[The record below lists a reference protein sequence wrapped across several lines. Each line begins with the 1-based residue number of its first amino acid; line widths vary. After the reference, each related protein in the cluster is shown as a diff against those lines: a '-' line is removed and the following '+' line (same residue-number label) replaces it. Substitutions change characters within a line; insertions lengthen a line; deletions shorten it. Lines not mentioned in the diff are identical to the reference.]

1 MASFSIPCTKISSL
15 MGASSES
22 ENRHEHRPCIASF
35 PRSDSRSN
43 LGPLFLTQECSRSQ
57 SDVFKVCA
65 QLSEV
70 AVEKVSNSAP
80 ALEAKLAEEVES
92 QYTVP
97 DAASISAFM
106 TQVADLVKLVD
117 SRDIMELEL
126 NQMDCE
132 VLIRKKE
139 ALPQP
144 SAAAPVFYAQPSA
157 QQALVSAQLP
167 PSNVPAPTSPVHST
181 PASVPVS
188 HALAKP
194 KSSYPPLKCPMAG
207 TFYRSSAPGAPPF
220 VKVGDKVQKG
230 QVVCIIE
237 AMKLM
242 NEIEADQSGTI
253 VDILVDDAKPVS
265 VDMVSLFSFTFPIT
279 PFRALYLLFEKL
291 QCFFMLN
298 ICKQVYGALSN
309 SLSF

>member
-207 TFYRSSAPGAPPF
+207 TFY
-220 VKVGDKVQKG
+220 
-230 QVVCIIE
+230 
-237 AMKLM
+237 
-242 NEIEADQSGTI
+242 
-253 VDILVDDAKPVS
+253 
-265 VDMVSLFSFTFPIT
+265 
-279 PFRALYLLFEKL
+279 
-291 QCFFMLN
+291 
-298 ICKQVYGALSN
+298 
-309 SLSF
+309 